1 MNPNDAL
8 DMLDMPQDEDIDKL
22 FNPLPL
28 IVSITGDESG
38 KHWALLGDEIPSTE
52 EPEGEKEFH
61 LLIQNAF
68 FEVLGETV
76 TVERRGR

>member
-8 DMLDMPQDEDIDKL
+8 DMLDMPNEDINKRL
-22 FNPLPL
+22 NPLPL
-28 IVSITGDESG
+28 IVSITGDESE

-61 LLIQNAF
+61 LLIQNLF

-76 TVERRGR
+76 TVERRAR

>member
-1 MNPNDAL
+1 MPNPNDAL
-8 DMLDMPQDEDIDKL
+8 VDMPNEDINRQ
-22 FNPLPL
+22 FRPLPL

-52 EPEGEKEFH
+52 ELEGEKEFH
-61 LLIQNAF
+61 LLIQNLF

-76 TVERRGR
+76 TVERRAR

>member
-1 MNPNDAL
+1 MNPSDAL
-8 DMLDMPQDEDIDKL
+8 DMLDMPNEDINRR

-52 EPEGEKEFH
+52 EPEGEKEFN
-61 LLIQNAF
+61 LLIQNLF

-76 TVERRGR
+76 AVERKAR

>member
-8 DMLDMPQDEDIDKL
+8 DMLDMPNEDINKRL
-22 FNPLPL
+22 NPLPL
-28 IVSITGDESG
+28 IVSITGDESE

-52 EPEGEKEFH
+52 ELEGEKEFH
-61 LLIQNAF
+61 LLIQNLF

-76 TVERRGR
+76 TVERRAR

>member
-8 DMLDMPQDEDIDKL
+8 DMLDMPNEDINKRL
-22 FNPLPL
+22 NPLPL
-28 IVSITGDESG
+28 IVSIIGDESE

-52 EPEGEKEFH
+52 EPEGEKEFN
-61 LLIQNAF
+61 LLIQNLF

-76 TVERRGR
+76 TVERRAR